1 MDTPDQG
8 TETTSSEILPPDTG
22 IRPPLPD
29 TIEIIKTLT
38 APEEPV
44 PESTHPEQE
53 KQPLTPFQE
62 SLGRLRRD
70 KRSTISLGILAF
82 FVLLA
87 LIGPPIYRH
96 IGEQIQSD
104 LSGMIG
110 PDTYHLP
117 DQGQATQHDQAPSA
131 RYWLGTDDAG
141 RDIFARIMQGT
152 FISLI
157 VALLVEIVDITLGI
171 LIGVLAG
178 YFGGWIDIFLARFTD
193 LMFAFPQLLFA
204 ILISGVIGPSTDD
217 FFGTIPFLGN
227 EYGRF
232 VLVSTALAFTT
243 WPLMARYVRGQ
254 TLQLKEQQFI
264 EAARTSG
271 TSNVQIIL
279 HHIIPNLFSLVF
291 IASTLNIANTIIGEA
306 GLSLLGLGVKV
317 PGASLGL
324 MISEAIT
331 NVNIDTNAWEVIV
344 PTTVLT
350 IIVLA
355 ISFIG
360 DGLRD
365 AFDPRSKD

>member
-1 MDTPDQG
+1 
-8 TETTSSEILPPDTG
+8 
-22 IRPPLPD
+22 
-29 TIEIIKTLT
+29 
-38 APEEPV
+38 
-44 PESTHPEQE
+44 
-53 KQPLTPFQE
+53 
-62 SLGRLRRD
+62 
-70 KRSTISLGILAF
+70 
-82 FVLLA
+82 
-87 LIGPPIYRH
+87 
-96 IGEQIQSD
+96 
-104 LSGMIG
+104 
-110 PDTYHLP
+110 
-117 DQGQATQHDQAPSA
+117 
-131 RYWLGTDDAG
+131 
-141 RDIFARIMQGT
+141 MQGT

-204 ILISGVIGPSTDD
+204 ILISGVLGPGTDD
-217 FFGTIPFLGN
+217 FFDKIPFLGN
-227 EYGRF
+227 EYGRL

-331 NVNIDTNAWEVIV
+331 NVNIDMNAWEVIV